1 MAPASIAAMLVVRGY
16 PADVRLLRAVLLF
29 KLGFWTGMLASAALM
44 KRMFPS
50 RGDAES
56 DEVAL
61 VAILNGVELQSRA
74 QEFRGGSMLSWLG
87 GIAVDLREAQLAPG
101 AKLDVRSLMGG
112 IAIRVPPD
120 WRIESGIT
128 SWGGGGAIGV
138 PDPDSDDAP
147 TLRLDGFTAFG
158 GVAVGAKPAG

>member
-1 MAPASIAAMLVVRGY
+1 M
-16 PADVRLLRAVLLF
+16 VRLLRALLLF
-29 KLGFWTGMLASAALM
+29 KLGFWAGMLGSALLM
-44 KRMFPS
+44 KRLFPS

-56 DEVAL
+56 DEVNL
-61 VAILNGVELQSRA
+61 VAILDGVELQSRA

-128 SWGGGGAIGV
+128 SWGGGVAIGV